1 MSRST
6 PLSRHAARLQLAASR
21 LRERPQAGRNTAAR
35 FADALER
42 IAARFLLSSYRQ
54 AYRLAPVEAAAWR
67 GRHAAPRAR

>member
-21 LRERPQAGRNTAAR
+21 LRERPQARRNTTAR

-42 IAARFLLSSYRQ
+42 IAARFLLTAYPQ
-54 AYRLAPVEAAAWR
+54 ASRLAPVAAAAWR
-67 GRHAAPRAR
+67 GHHAALRAR

>member
-21 LRERPQAGRNTAAR
+21 LREKPHAGRNTAAR

-42 IAARFLLSSYRQ
+42 IAARFLLSAYREPT
-54 AYRLAPVEAAAWR
+54 RLAPVEAAAWP
-67 GRHAAPRAR
+67 GRHAAPRAH